1 MTTIAKPTRRGI
13 RVGPTSFA
21 TRPRVL
27 LVLVIALVATVGL
40 AIVSLGVG
48 DFRVAP
54 GRVVEIIFGAGDRR
68 EQLVILGIRLPRI
81 LLAVVVGAALALSGA
96 IVQTI
101 ARNGLASPDLLG
113 VTSGAGAGAV
123 AVIVLGSAS
132 SENVAGGEAI
142 GILRTLGVPAAALIG
157 GFAAAALVAIVLR
170 LTGAN
175 GLRPIL
181 VGVGVSAFFGGLT
194 SWMLVIANIDDAA
207 QANAWLTG
215 SLGGRSWPEVTAVA
229 LVTAVV
235 VVALIPLASALPSL
249 ELGVDVARALG
260 VRVGLTTTALLAGA
274 VVLAA
279 ITASAVGPIGFVA
292 LVAPHLAR
300 LATAAPRAPLGVSAV
315 IGAFVVLASD
325 LVARTVA
332 APILLPTG
340 AVTAVV
346 GAPFL
351 VWLLVRSRKDLTA

>member
-1 MTTIAKPTRRGI
+1 MSARRGI
-13 RVGPTSFA
+13 RIGPVSFA
-21 TRPRVL
+21 IRRRS
-27 LVLVIALVATVGL
+27 VIALVIAVL
-40 AIVSLGVG
+40 AAVVLAVVSLGIG
-48 DFRVAP
+48 DFHVAP
-54 GRVVEIIFGAGDRR
+54 ARVVEILFGYGDRR

-81 LLAVVVGAALALSGA
+81 LLAILVGVALALSGA

-123 AVIVLGSAS
+123 AVIVLGSVS
-132 SENVAGGEAI
+132 GENVAGGEAI
-142 GILRTLGVPAAALIG
+142 GILRTLGVPTAALIG
-157 GFAAAALVAIVLR
+157 GFAAAAIVAIVLR
-170 LTGAN
+170 VTGAA

-194 SWMLVIANIDDAA
+194 SWMLVVAQIDDAA
-207 QANAWLTG
+207 RANAWLTG
-215 SLGGRSWPEVTAVA
+215 SLGGRSWPEVATVGIVTLVVVLA
-229 LVTAVV
+229 LV
-235 VVALIPLASALPSL
+235 PLANSLPSL
-249 ELGVDVARALG
+249 ELGTDVARALG
-260 VRVGLTTTALLAGA
+260 QRVRLTTTLLLAAA

-279 ITASAVGPIGFVA
+279 ITSSAVGPIGFVA

-300 LATAAPRAPLGVSAV
+300 LAAGAPRAPLGLSAV

-325 LVARTVA
+325 LVARSVA

-340 AVTAVV
+340 AVTAIV

-351 VWLLVRSRKDLTA
+351 VWLLVRSRKDTPA

>member
-1 MTTIAKPTRRGI
+1 MTTLASARRGL
-13 RVGPTSFA
+13 RVGPFSVAF
-21 TRPRVL
+21 RPRVL
-27 LVLVIALVATVGL
+27 LVLFIAVAVTLGL
-40 AIVSLGVG
+40 AIISLGIG
-48 DFRVAP
+48 DFRVSPA
-54 GRVVEIIFGAGDRR
+54 RVVEILLGAGDRR
-68 EQLVILGIRLPRI
+68 ERLVILGIRLPRI
-81 LLAVVVGAALALSGA
+81 LLAIVVGIALAISGA

-123 AVIVLGSAS
+123 AVIVLGSVTG
-132 SENVAGGEAI
+132 ENVANGAAV

-170 LTGAN
+170 LTGAQ

-194 SWMLVIANIDDAA
+194 SWMLVAASIDDAA

-215 SLGGRSWPEVTAVA
+215 SLGGRSWPEVATVG
-229 LVTAVV
+229 LVTLAVV
-235 VVALIPLASALPSL
+235 VVLVPVSSSLPSL
-249 ELGVDVARALG
+249 ELGTDVARALG
-260 VRVGLTTTALLAGA
+260 VRVRVSTTLLLAAA

-279 ITASAVGPIGFVA
+279 ISSSAVGPIGFVA

-300 LATAAPRAPLGVSAV
+300 LATAAPRAPLGVSAAV
-315 IGAFVVLASD
+315 GAFVVLASD

-340 AVTAVV
+340 AITAVV

-351 VWLLVRSRKDLTA
+351 IWLLVRSRKDLVV

>member
-1 MTTIAKPTRRGI
+1 MTTTPLRTGI
-13 RVGPTSFA
+13 RLGRVSMAIAPRTLIVLGIAVLA
-21 TRPRVL
+21 TAVL
-27 LVLVIALVATVGL
+27 AV
-40 AIVSLGVG
+40 VSLGIG
-48 DFRVAP
+48 DFSVSPA
-54 GRVVEIIFGAGDRR
+54 RVVEILAGQGDRR
-68 EQLVILGIRLPRI
+68 ESLVILGIRLPRI
-81 LLAVVVGAALALSGA
+81 LLAIVVGMALALSGA

-123 AVIVLGSAS
+123 AVIVIGSVS

-142 GILRTLGVPAAALIG
+142 GILRTLGVPMAALIG
-157 GFAAAALVAIVLR
+157 GFAAAALVAVVLR
-170 LTGAN
+170 LTGAA

-215 SLGGRSWPEVTAVA
+215 SLGGRSWPEVATVGF
-229 LVTAVV
+229 VTLVV
-235 VVALIPLASALPSL
+235 VIVLVPLATSLPSL
-249 ELGVDVARALG
+249 ELGMDVARSLG
-260 VRVGLTTTALLAGA
+260 VRVQLSTTLLLAAA

-279 ITASAVGPIGFVA
+279 ITSSAVGPIGFVA

-300 LATAAPRAPLGVSAV
+300 LATGAPRAPLAVSAV
-315 IGAFVVLASD
+315 VGAFVVLASD

-351 VWLLVRSRKDLTA
+351 VWLLVRSRKDLSA